1 MKTALLLLVIGYNIY
16 LCTGP
21 APAASPHVA
30 TTEAV
35 HLVNPYSLI
44 REGEPLLQEGDLV
57 VRMNN
62 DPMSFYIKNFN
73 RKDPRYSHAGIVLM
87 ENGKP
92 VIFHIVNGS
101 VNADDKMKKDSLGA
115 FADPRQNSAYG
126 IFRYK
131 LAAGEINKLKEKIQ
145 QWYKQ
150 GVSFDPAFNL
160 QSDDKM
166 YCSEMVRKALDF
178 STHGRIAIAATALT
192 DREALLFGAYAH
204 LKAEKMKGMQVVA
217 IDDLY
222 VNGNCGKVRVFKF

>member
-1 MKTALLLLVIGYNIY
+1 MKTALLVLLIGYNVY
-16 LCTGP
+16 LCTGSANVATQKIVSTP
-21 APAASPHVA
+21 AP
-30 TTEAV
+30 
-35 HLVNPYSLI
+35 VNPYSLI
-44 REGEPLLQEGDLV
+44 RAGEPLLQEGDLV

-73 RKDPRYSHAGIVLM
+73 RKDKSYSHAGIVLM

-101 VNADDKMKKDSLGA
+101 NNQEEKMKKDSLGA

-131 LAAGEINKLKEKIQ
+131 LAAGEINKLKEKIH

-150 GVSFDPAFNL
+150 GVQFDPAFNL
-160 QSDDKM
+160 QTDDKM
-166 YCSEMVRKALDF
+166 YCSEMVQKAIGYA
-178 STHGRIAIAATALT
+178 THGRVAIAATALT
-192 DREALLFGAYAH
+192 ERESLLFGAYAH
-204 LKAEKMKGMQVVA
+204 LTAESLKGMQVVA

-222 VNGNCGKVRVFKF
+222 LNENCEEVPGYKF